1 VGLFICIL
9 TSNMV
14 LFRRQIPGNFCIETR
29 LKKTAVLLVTCLAFI
44 GVFLI
49 PHKFSASQISSQNKI
64 ESIRYRSDIQV
75 IDDIDPYG
83 IFVYI
88 GAQIAAEGINPW
100 SERTLLANKRF
111 LGLGWATQS
120 PHQEKR
126 KQSMDLDG
134 NFLSQF
140 IDDPHKYLL
149 TNSFIAELLE
159 YSYERRTEKRVKLV
173 SLKELP
179 YGTVFKLVT
188 ENKVVTST
196 EKSKPANGQR

>member
-1 VGLFICIL
+1 
-9 TSNMV
+9 
-14 LFRRQIPGNFCIETR
+14 
-29 LKKTAVLLVTCLAFI
+29 
-44 GVFLI
+44 
-49 PHKFSASQISSQNKI
+49 
-64 ESIRYRSDIQV
+64 
-75 IDDIDPYG
+75 
-83 IFVYI
+83 VYI

-140 IDDPHKYLL
+140 IDDPNKYLF